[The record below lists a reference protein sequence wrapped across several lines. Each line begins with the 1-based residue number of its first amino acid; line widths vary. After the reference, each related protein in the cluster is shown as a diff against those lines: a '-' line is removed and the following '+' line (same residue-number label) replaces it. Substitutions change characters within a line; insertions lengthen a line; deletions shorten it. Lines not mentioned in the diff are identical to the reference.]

1 MGWLAQQC
9 EELFRHDQWQIGVV
23 EAPIH
28 AFLAPGFRPAVRWLP
43 APGRSGF
50 RADPFGW
57 AGGDELQIFCEDY
70 DAARGRGRLVVVG
83 EQGGLQP
90 LRGFP
95 PAVHLSYP
103 YLIEDQGALYCVP
116 EMWHSGQVR
125 LYRAARWPEE
135 WVQEAVLLPDFA
147 GVDATVFRHEG
158 RWWMACARQCFEP
171 ERDLWL
177 FHAPALRG
185 PWQPHANNPVKRDVT
200 SARSGGTP
208 FVHAGALYRPA
219 QDCSRTYGGGLALNR
234 VVRLTPEEFAEETVV
249 RLAPP
254 ADWPWRA
261 GWHTLAAMGERTLL
275 DAKRVALLPAA
286 CRRVAGHKLRRL
298 LRQKRA

>member
-1 MGWLAQQC
+1 VGWLSQQC
-9 EELFRHDQWQIGVV
+9 EELFRHDQWQLGVV

-28 AFLAPGFRPAVRWLP
+28 AFLTPGFRPAVRWLGG
-43 APGRSGF
+43 AGRSGF

-57 AGGDELQIFCEDY
+57 AGDEGQILCEDY
-70 DAARGRGRLVVVG
+70 DAASDRGRLAVVD
-83 EQGGLQP
+83 EQGGVRP

-95 PAVHLSYP
+95 PGVHLSYP
-103 YLIEDQGALYCVP
+103 YLIEDEGEVYCVP
-116 EMWHSGQVR
+116 EMWQAGEVR
-125 LYRAARWPEE
+125 LYRATGWPEE
-135 WVQEAVLLPDFA
+135 WVQEAVLLRDFA

-158 RWWMACARQCFEP
+158 RWWMACARQGFEP

-177 FHAPALRG
+177 FHAPELRG
-185 PWQPHANNPVKRDVT
+185 PWSGHGGNPVKRDRS

-208 FVHAGALYRPA
+208 FVHQGALYRPA

-234 VVRLTPEEFAEETVV
+234 VERLTPEAFAEETVV

-261 GWHTLAAMGERTLL
+261 GWHTLAGVGERTLL

-286 CRRVAGHKLRRL
+286 CRRVAGRKLRRL
-298 LRQKRA
+298 LEPRRR